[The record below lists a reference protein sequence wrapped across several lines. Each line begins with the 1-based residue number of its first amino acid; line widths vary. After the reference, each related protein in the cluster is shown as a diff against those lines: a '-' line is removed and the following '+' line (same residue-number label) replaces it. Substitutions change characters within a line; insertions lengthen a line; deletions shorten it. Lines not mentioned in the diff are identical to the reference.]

1 MAKAVNPKF
10 AFVGIVMWYTSF
22 ISWMLNTSSIIWIPI
37 STAIFGV
44 DKTQSWHLFGLS
56 DVQTLGVLASLLV
69 ILPLSQVVDYKFKII
84 TSIGGS
90 AMLLASFILIVG
102 GTVILILNGHPLQPL
117 SFASLI
123 KSPDPQYA
131 SVIGTL
137 SFSVFAVFAFG
148 GIEIIS
154 GLVDQTKIHKN
165 FPTRCGN

>member
-1 MAKAVNPKF
+1 M
-10 AFVGIVMWYTSF
+10 
-22 ISWMLNTSSIIWIPI
+22 
-37 STAIFGV
+37 
-44 DKTQSWHLFGLS
+44 
-56 DVQTLGVLASLLV
+56 ASLLV
-69 ILPLSQVVDYKFKII
+69 ILVTFIASRGLSKFKLI

-137 SFSVFAVFAFG
+137 SFSVFAVFQIF
-148 GIEIIS
+148 
-154 GLVDQTKIHKN
+154 QFH
-165 FPTRCGN
+165 